1 MHGRVKVKTT
11 AEKEAERRAEL
22 TRRAHQFARE
32 TDAIFTKRKNGE
44 LDEKMLQDSQ
54 NLLMQ
59 NPDFYT
65 VWNIRRE
72 SFLSLAEIKNDD
84 EMEKL
89 YNNELALLLAC
100 LRINPKS
107 YGVWCHRRWIMTH
120 MKYPNWQHELDLCN
134 KYLEYDSRNFHCWD
148 HRRFVVAYTEGVTDV
163 TELEYTMKKI
173 KQTFSNFSAWHYRSK
188 LLLKVNNNLEIPRK
202 DSIWVKEELDYIMNA
217 IYTDPNDQS
226 AWLYHKWLL
235 GREEVTSTIC
245 TLYVAK
251 YAEHENSQISVM
263 VTWSLPLTVDE
274 ANKTVITL
282 DEKQLDCIWKNN
294 HNNSY
299 ASHIWVTEIQ
309 GISGEPHVIHAGSKD
324 HGSLQVHLEKGCNK
338 AWVLSRD
345 ENMIKEKMAVELE
358 TLNTQK
364 QLLDEL
370 YEIEPENKWLTL
382 SQIYLG
388 HALNGVKPD
397 YEFSEEDFDSLIE
410 KLLTLDP
417 KRKGYYC
424 DLRSK
429 IILERYTL
437 NLIQEPSYQQLRKI
451 DLSKKQLSCLHLM
464 HLYSHITEI
473 DLSKNELVNL
483 DDCSPLY
490 CLRVLIA
497 NDNLVKS
504 LKNIQYLPNLQEL
517 LLKNNGIL

>member
-1 MHGRVKVKTT
+1 HGRVKVKTT

-72 SFLSLAEIKNDD
+72 SFLSLAEIKDDD

-202 DSIWVKEELDYIMNA
+202 DSIWVKEGIIATLA
-217 IYTDPNDQS
+217 F
-226 AWLYHKWLL
+226 
-235 GREEVTSTIC
+235 TIC
-245 TLYVAK
+245 
-251 YAEHENSQISVM
+251 
-263 VTWSLPLTVDE
+263 
-274 ANKTVITL
+274 
-282 DEKQLDCIWKNN
+282 
-294 HNNSY
+294 
-299 ASHIWVTEIQ
+299 
-309 GISGEPHVIHAGSKD
+309 G
-324 HGSLQVHLEKGCNK
+324 
-338 AWVLSRD
+338 R
-345 ENMIKEKMAVELE
+345 
-358 TLNTQK
+358 
-364 QLLDEL
+364 
-370 YEIEPENKWLTL
+370 
-382 SQIYLG
+382 
-388 HALNGVKPD
+388 
-397 YEFSEEDFDSLIE
+397 F
-410 KLLTLDP
+410 
-417 KRKGYYC
+417 YY
-424 DLRSK
+424 
-429 IILERYTL
+429 
-437 NLIQEPSYQQLRKI
+437 
-451 DLSKKQLSCLHLM
+451 
-464 HLYSHITEI
+464 
-473 DLSKNELVNL
+473 
-483 DDCSPLY
+483 
-490 CLRVLIA
+490 
-497 NDNLVKS
+497 
-504 LKNIQYLPNLQEL
+504 
-517 LLKNNGIL
+517 